1 MNYAK
6 QCIVVTILF
15 IFPILDWIVKSANKN
30 NKAYKQRKLIMEKTY
45 YVMKILLM
53 YIEHIAIFCS
63 GILFYKWLKKRKA
76 SIELKKIEKPLEK
89 TKISTNT
96 AIKEVMA
103 ESKLPVIEEKEIIPP
118 PAWIK
123 DFMNVIRE
131 GYYNKY
137 HGGKVPWW

>member
-1 MNYAK
+1 
-6 QCIVVTILF
+6 
-15 IFPILDWIVKSANKN
+15 
-30 NKAYKQRKLIMEKTY
+30 
-45 YVMKILLM
+45 
-53 YIEHIAIFCS
+53 
-63 GILFYKWLKKRKA
+63 
-76 SIELKKIEKPLEK
+76 
-89 TKISTNT
+89 
-96 AIKEVMA
+96 MA